1 MRDWLRANALVGG
14 EGWVDNRMRFITAP
28 ERSVLIWSY
37 WWGGAAV
44 TPVYQRVPAE
54 RRAEFLSYL
63 YGRMH
68 CPQTVAMFVSLP
80 AQRAA
85 QGAQADGEASARRGV
100 AQM

>member
-68 CPQTVAMFVSLP
+68 SPQTVAMFV
-80 AQRAA
+80 
-85 QGAQADGEASARRGV
+85 
-100 AQM
+100 